1 MLIFHKLPFLGIDIQ
16 FSTGYNKS
24 KVEQNGT
31 NPNFYIKEENMMKST
46 GITRQIDELGRFV
59 LPIEIRR
66 ALDLKEKDALE
77 IFTDE
82 GRIILQKYQ
91 PACSFCSNADDIV
104 LFAGKRICKSCLAEL
119 KKL

>member
-1 MLIFHKLPFLGIDIQ
+1 
-16 FSTGYNKS
+16 
-24 KVEQNGT
+24 
-31 NPNFYIKEENMMKST
+31 MMKST

-66 ALDLKEKDALE
+66 TLGIKEMDALE

-91 PACSFCSNADDIV
+91 PSCSFCSNMDGIV
-104 LFAGKRICKSCLAEL
+104 LFEGKRICRSCVEKIKEL
-119 KKL
+119 

>member
-1 MLIFHKLPFLGIDIQ
+1 
-16 FSTGYNKS
+16 
-24 KVEQNGT
+24 
-31 NPNFYIKEENMMKST
+31 MKST
-46 GITRQIDELGRFV
+46 GMTRQVDELGRFV

-66 ALDLKEKDALE
+66 ALDIKVKDALE

-91 PACSFCSNADDIV
+91 PACFFCANADDLA
-104 LFAGKRICKSCLAEL
+104 LFEGKRICRECLEKL

>member
-1 MLIFHKLPFLGIDIQ
+1 
-16 FSTGYNKS
+16 
-24 KVEQNGT
+24 
-31 NPNFYIKEENMMKST
+31 MKST
-46 GITRQIDELGRFV
+46 GMTRKIDELGRFV

-66 ALDLKEKDALE
+66 ALDIKEQDTLE

-82 GRIILQKYQ
+82 ARIVLQKYQ

-104 LFAGKRICKSCLAEL
+104 LFSGKRICRECLNEL